1 MFDMDPILLTTIVA
15 LPVGL
20 ISFALVRA
28 ARSSGRNREDRCGN
42 CGGPLYAPDAK
53 VGPSLVQGHLVCEPC
68 ATKARRSLTR
78 SLIAAVGITAST
90 VLGLAAVAVWAPA
103 HLGSHPWIPARATVL
118 GYPPLFA
125 GALVW
130 MKRAN
135 RRAAQR
141 LGLQPQ
147 RSLTATNDS
156 ARAGGR

>member
-1 MFDMDPILLTTIVA
+1 MVGIDPVFLITIVA
-15 LPVGL
+15 LPLAMIG
-20 ISFALVRA
+20 FALVRA
-28 ARSSGRNREDRCGN
+28 ARSSRRNREDRCGN

-53 VGPSLVQGHLVCEPC
+53 VGPSLLQGHLVCEPC
-68 ATKARRSLTR
+68 ATKAHRSLTR

-103 HLGSHPWIPARATVL
+103 QLGFHPWIPVLATVL
-118 GYPPLFA
+118 GYPPIFA

-147 RSLTATNDS
+147 PSLTATNDA